1 MQPQP
6 ASPSDPAQ
14 PAAPGCFAYGLLVLS
29 GALVVILAAV
39 VQGGGFLFEE
49 TLLIA
54 NFNSPGW
61 LAVLGTWGQMF
72 LTAVPL
78 ALLAAFTRAPRL
90 RAVYLAWT
98 FAAVVASVTALARVW
113 PHPPTSP
120 WAVALQIFLALLC
133 LAVMAGLLI
142 ARRAAGRRVPVA
154 YLAPALAL
162 APLLSLPFL
171 LWGALG
177 SLLDTAL
184 NLTLGL
190 CLGLLAALLLEGLV
204 VRPLLAN
211 PGGRGADL
219 GLVTLAAVVLLTI
232 LLSGFGLGSTQ
243 WLLLILLPPLG
254 LTVAALVVTAARSG
268 HTAWPAVWALVGL
281 VAATPLVWV
290 DPDELV
296 WVLGDHEILMWA
308 QDAAGLL
315 FALALLVGLVAL
327 VWAALTPPRPAGE
340 PAVPNLGGTLV
351 GLVGVGLSWALVL
364 GGYVFIGQ
372 PGLYGDRLFV
382 ILNDQA
388 DVSAAAVVPDRV
400 ERLTSV
406 YTTLVAEADRTQA
419 PLRQTLDG
427 LGVHYTP
434 YYLLNALEVDA
445 GPLLRLYLRTR
456 PEVDRILDSPRLRPL
471 PAAPPEGE
479 GDEIAP
485 TEPEWNITLIG
496 ADRVWADLGVTGAG
510 IVVGQSDS
518 GVQGDHPALI
528 AGYRGRTDG
537 DAYNWFDPWNQSA
550 SPTDIGGHGTHTLGT
565 AVGRG
570 GIGVAPGAE
579 WIGCVNLARNLANP
593 ALYLDCMQ
601 FMLAPFPPGG
611 DPLHAGDPSR
621 AAHVLNNSWGCPPL
635 EGCDA
640 TVYQPAVAAL
650 RAAGIFVVAS
660 AGNEGPRCGS
670 VSSPIALYD
679 EVFSVGAIDSG
690 GDLVSFSSRGP
701 VTADGSNRLKPDL
714 VAPGADVLSSTPGGT
729 YARYSGTS
737 MAGPHV
743 VGAVALLWSA
753 NPALI
758 GDIDGT
764 EALLRDTARPY
775 TGLRT
780 PQDTDCDDGPLPN
793 DGVGYGVLDVYA
805 AVEAALAAR

>member
-1 MQPQP
+1 MPPTP
-6 ASPSDPAQ
+6 ANPSP
-14 PAAPGCFAYGLLVLS
+14 PAAPGCFSCGLLLLA
-29 GALVVILAAV
+29 GALIVILTAI

-49 TLLIA
+49 TLLLA
-54 NFNSPGW
+54 NFTSPGW

-72 LTAVPL
+72 IVGVPL
-78 ALLAAFTRAPRL
+78 ALLAAFTSAPRL
-90 RAVYLAWT
+90 RAVYLAWIAT
-98 FAAVVASVTALARVW
+98 TLIAAVTALARVW

-120 WAVALQIFLALLC
+120 WAVGLQILLALAC
-133 LAVMAGLLI
+133 LAVVVGLLI
-142 ARRAAGRRVPVA
+142 ARGGAVARRAPSA

-184 NLTLGL
+184 NLGLGL
-190 CLGLLAALLLEGLV
+190 SLGLLTALLLEGLV
-204 VRPLLAN
+204 LRPLMAH
-211 PGGRGADL
+211 PAGRGSDL
-219 GLVTLAAVVLLTI
+219 GLTSLAAVGLLSL
-232 LLSGFGLGSTQ
+232 LLSGFGLGGSQ

-254 LTVAALVVTAARSG
+254 LTVAALAVTAARAG
-268 HTAWPAVWALVGL
+268 RTAWPAVWALVGL
-281 VAATPLVWV
+281 VAAAPLVWV
-290 DPDELV
+290 DPDEMV

-308 QDAAGLL
+308 QEAAGLL
-315 FALALLVGLVAL
+315 FGLALLIGLITL
-327 VWAALTPPRPAGE
+327 VWAALTPPRAPGAPAAA
-340 PAVPNLGGTLV
+340 PSLGGALV
-351 GLVGVGLSWALVL
+351 GAVGVALAWGLAL
-364 GGYVFIGQ
+364 GGYVFLGQ

-382 ILNDQA
+382 ILTDQA
-388 DVSAAAVVPDRV
+388 DVSAAVALPDRV

-419 PLRQTLDG
+419 PLRRLFDR
-427 LGVHYTP
+427 LGVPYTP

-456 PEVDRILDSPRLRPL
+456 PEVGRILDSPRLRPL
-471 PAAPPEGE
+471 PAAPPEGA
-479 GDEIAP
+479 GDARAP
-485 TEPEWNITLIG
+485 AEPEWNLTRIG
-496 ADRVWADLGVTGAG
+496 ADRVWADFGVTGAG
-510 IVVGQSDS
+510 IIVGQSDS
-518 GVQGDHPALI
+518 GVQGDHPAL
-528 AGYRGRTDG
+528 AEGYRGRAAG
-537 DAYNWFDPWNQSA
+537 DAYNWFDPWNQTA
-550 SPTDIGGHGTHTLGT
+550 APTDIGGHGTHTLGT

-640 TVYQPAVAAL
+640 AVYQPAVAAL
-650 RAAGIFVVAS
+650 RAAGLFVVAS
-660 AGNEGPRCGS
+660 AGNEGPLCGS

-679 EVFSVGAIDSG
+679 EVFSVGAIDSS
-690 GDLVSFSSRGP
+690 GDLVNFSSRGP
-701 VTADGSNRLKPDL
+701 VTVDGSQRLKPDL
-714 VAPGADVLSSTPGGT
+714 VAPGAGVLSSTPGGT

-758 GDIDGT
+758 GDIDAT

-775 TGLRT
+775 TGART
-780 PQDTDCDDGPLPN
+780 PEDTDCDDGPLPN

-805 AVEAALAAR
+805 AVQAALAAR